1 MADPVAKPWS
11 VAGFFAWQE
20 KQSARYELVGGFPL
34 RMMAGARNVHDLI
47 VVNVLADLRGQ
58 LRGGGYRP
66 FTGDGSVETSPGQ
79 IRRPDIGVDCG
90 KWNPDAMVA
99 DTPRLVAE
107 VLSPTTRDFDT
118 FGKLDEYKR
127 IGSLQWIL
135 LIEPNAPEVTAWSRD
150 GSKQWVKKVF
160 ENLAEEISMPEL
172 GIELSLNA
180 IYEGVSF
187 PLTPRLV
194 PDGHRT
200 SDENEA
206 G

>member
-1 MADPVAKPWS
+1 
-11 VAGFFAWQE
+11 
-20 KQSARYELVGGFPL
+20 
-34 RMMAGARNVHDLI
+34 
-47 VVNVLADLRGQ
+47 
-58 LRGGGYRP
+58 
-66 FTGDGSVETSPGQ
+66 
-79 IRRPDIGVDCG
+79 
-90 KWNPDAMVA
+90 MVA